1 MENVIYPVRINRYLA
16 LLNISSRREADEIIK
31 KGLVTVNGRIAKLGD
46 KVNECDAVKVNR
58 KKYIK
63 RNLYFAYYKPYG
75 VVTHTSKEGQKSI
88 REVGNFPEGVFPL
101 GRLDRNSHGLII
113 LTNDGRITD
122 KLLNPEYEHE
132 KEYLV
137 KINKKVNNFFLKHMR
152 QGIDLEDF
160 RTKPCKVKEV
170 GTGTFL
176 IALSEGKKH
185 QIRRMC
191 AALDCEVVDLKRI
204 RIMNIKL
211 GNMKPGEKKI
221 IEGKELKIF
230 LKGLGII

>member
-1 MENVIYPVRINRYLA
+1 MKNIAYPIRINRYLA
-16 LLNISSRREADEIIK
+16 LRNISSRREADEIIK
-31 KGLVTVNGRIAKLGD
+31 KGLVKINGRIAKLGD
-46 KVNECDAVKVNR
+46 KVNECDTVEVDR

-75 VVTHTSKEGQKSI
+75 IVTHTPEEGQKSI

-122 KLLNPEYEHE
+122 KLLNPEYGHE
-132 KEYLV
+132 REYLV
-137 KINKKVNNFFLKHMR
+137 KINKKVNNFFLKHMQ
-152 QGIDLEDF
+152 QGIELEDF
-160 RTKPCKVKEV
+160 RTKPCKIERAGADVFRIV
-170 GTGTFL
+170 LT
-176 IALSEGKKH
+176 EGKKH

-191 AALDCEVVDLKRI
+191 AALDCEVVDLKRT
-204 RIMNIKL
+204 RIMNIRL
-211 GNMKPGEKKI
+211 ANMKPSEKKM